1 MKMIGLEK
9 RFVNSPA
16 HGRAVA
22 ANATELLNHLEIEPG
37 WRYLDVG
44 CGVGH
49 AARAIAE
56 HGTLDVT
63 AVDVDPQQIARAQSG
78 EARSNLRFLTMDA
91 TSLLFA
97 DGEFDVVA
105 SSMTT
110 HHIPSWEC
118 ALSEMVRVLRPGG
131 FLVYVELIF
140 PRWVARIGRL
150 LPVMG
155 FPTLARLD
163 AVAARSRLTNIYCRQ
178 SGMRLHTIYRK
189 QA

>member
-63 AVDVDPQQIARAQSG
+63 AVDEYGR
-78 EARSNLRFLTMDA
+78 
-91 TSLLFA
+91 
-97 DGEFDVVA
+97 EFDKVTYRRRVHA
-105 SSMTT
+105 
-110 HHIPSWEC
+110 
-118 ALSEMVRVLRPGG
+118 AVR
-131 FLVYVELIF
+131 
-140 PRWVARIGRL
+140 
-150 LPVMG
+150 
-155 FPTLARLD
+155 
-163 AVAARSRLTNIYCRQ
+163 
-178 SGMRLHTIYRK
+178 
-189 QA
+189 